1 MSERFTS
8 RRHSR
13 NEDSVFPPTAAE
25 TESCPPHHWVL
36 EKGYQ
41 WCRKCKERR
50 DSDGDR
56 PGAIAGVVTRIIVE
70 RGVGY
75 VKDSTGREY
84 FFNRSGVRDSGFSTL
99 VIGQDVE
106 FEPGY
111 GSQMGGR
118 AMNVRIL
125 AAKVAAE

>member
-13 NEDSVFPPTAAE
+13 SEDFVFPPTAEE
-25 TESCPPHHWVL
+25 TKDCPPHYWVI

-41 WCRKCKERR
+41 WCRKCNERR
-50 DSDGDR
+50 QTDGER
-56 PGAIAGVVTRIIVE
+56 TGLLAGAVTRIITE

-84 FFNRSGVRDSGFSTL
+84 FFNRSGVRDNGFVEL
-99 VIGQDVE
+99 VVGQEVE

-125 AAKVAAE
+125 PVKVAAE